1 MNNQTQYI
9 SPQGLEDLKAELQ
22 ERKTKIRREIAD
34 KNGQAK
40 ELGDLSENFEYH
52 DAKQLQAE
60 NESRIIHVED
70 MLRHVVVV
78 EKKTGET
85 CVSIGTGFVVD
96 IDGQEKTP
104 GSCGR
109 VDRTRSSAYLM
120 TGGAAGTR
128 RTTSCSARI
137 SCEFRTASTRCEYSP
152 VVLVAISSSSS

>member
-34 KNGQAK
+34 KIGQAK

-96 IDGQEKTP
+96 IDGQEKTFYIVGASEADP
-104 GSCGR
+104 LSGKISNESPLGNKFLGACVG
-109 VDRTRSSAYLM
+109 DSIEMETPSGTM
-120 TGGAAGTR
+120 TYTVK
-128 RTTSCSARI
+128 SI
-137 SCEFRTASTRCEYSP
+137 E
-152 VVLVAISSSSS
+152 